1 MALYKSL
8 TYLLTCKVFADVT
21 SYGRLFHV
29 FAAAIVKALSPIVP
43 DLGLIISLYRAELM
57 VQPMIVDRG
66 FECQP
71 GRLVSPVHGSL
82 VH

>member
-43 DLGLIISLYRAELM
+43 DLGVTEVIDHIV
-57 VQPMIVDRG
+57 VQSRVDG
-66 FECQP
+66 TASDCGP
-71 GRLVSPVHGSL
+71 WI
-82 VH
+82 